1 MVTYQEL
8 QSFMQNLVEQD
19 RERTYVH
26 VQGDTVQDALRQA
39 AIELGVPI
47 KKIDF
52 EIIESERHGVLG
64 VGKRPCSLLAYP
76 AMETARRAEYDEA
89 GAEIEAEAQGPVT
102 ADGKAFVR
110 RSSDG
115 ILLKV
120 TPPQGNGRPVTVRQA
135 MTALAE
141 RDVEN
146 ADKSVVEKV
155 VQYAEGEFVRVGEYS
170 HNPAN
175 DAAMSVEIADQ
186 EMKAYLTLLPPG
198 PGGADPDRD
207 NIVGFLK
214 SHNIVHGHLEETL
227 AKLEDEATYR
237 EPILVAE
244 GTKPVNGADAKIE
257 YTFQADPNRVQLKEK
272 DGRVDFKEL
281 NLIQNVVEGQVLARK
296 KPAEQGKP
304 GQTVTGRMIP
314 ATDGKDT
321 EILPGRNVTV
331 SEDGMKATADI
342 NGQVVL
348 AAGKLNVEP
357 VYVVAGDVSV
367 KTGNVLFLG
376 TVVVKG
382 NIDDGFSVKA
392 AGNVEVMGSV
402 GKSEIDAEGDIIVHQ
417 GVGGKGGGSIRS
429 GKGLWAKFIEN
440 AHVESGGLVVVSNGI
455 INSTVSSDS
464 KVICKGKNASIVG
477 GQVRANEE
485 IHAKTLGSLAGME
498 TVLEVGYD
506 PKTKQRLSEVD
517 SRLAEIEASVED
529 INRNL
534 QTIRKIHKSGR
545 KLGEEKMQQARQLQK
560 RKNALTKE
568 KKELTE
574 EGDQLRDYLAQLRNT
589 GRISASATV
598 HAGVKIH
605 VREAAL
611 EVRNEFKKVTFV
623 GEGGTVKATRFQD
636 IEEDISF
643 HGTG

>member
-76 AMETARRAEYDEA
+76 AMETAGRAEYDEA

-102 ADGKAFVR
+102 VDGKAFVR

-146 ADKSVVEKV
+146 ADKSIVEKV
-155 VQYAEGEFVRVGEYS
+155 VQYAEGEFVRVAEYA

-175 DAAMSVEIADQ
+175 DAAMSVEIAEQ

-207 NIVGFLK
+207 SIVGFLK
-214 SHNIVHGHLEETL
+214 SHSIVHGHLEETL
-227 AKLEDEATYR
+227 AKLEDDATYR

-296 KPAEQGKP
+296 KPAEQGKS

-517 SRLAEIEASVED
+517 SRLAEIEESLDD

-560 RKNALTKE
+560 RKNALNKE

-589 GRISASATV
+589 GRISASGTV
-598 HAGVKIH
+598 HSGVKIH